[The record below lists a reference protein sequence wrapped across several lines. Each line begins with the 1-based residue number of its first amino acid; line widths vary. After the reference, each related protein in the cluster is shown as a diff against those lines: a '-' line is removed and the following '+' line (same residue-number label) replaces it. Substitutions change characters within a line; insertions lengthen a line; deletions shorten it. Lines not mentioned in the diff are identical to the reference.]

1 MLTWSNASRKRP
13 GRTQLTLE
21 DLFAYA
27 DAEGVKLRLDGTEVQ
42 VRRPRAGRPGRK
54 AFVSGKTW
62 MPWSERA

>member
-13 GRTQLTLE
+13 GRTQRTLK

-54 AFVSGKTW
+54 EFVSGKTW